1 MSDTRDSENEQ
12 SVEEILASIRKI
24 ISEED
29 GSVQTANA
37 ETVDEESADFDDI
50 LELSNPLPDE
60 DDEKLGVSYEGGE
73 ATSINAQN
81 KGNFNDG
88 EKSKDSSSY
97 VELHGNKGEEKV
109 DLGEGLLSSSTAA
122 ISSAALAELTNVNN
136 EQDRQAG
143 QNSSVE
149 DLVKELLRPMLKQW
163 LDSNLPN
170 MVEALVRQEIERIRS
185 KND

>member
-1 MSDTRDSENEQ
+1 MSSTRDSENEQ

-24 ISEED
+24 ISEEE
-29 GSVQTANA
+29 SSSQTANA
-37 ETVDEESADFDDI
+37 DDVSEESINFDDI

-60 DDEKLGVSYEGGE
+60 GDEKSGVSDE
-73 ATSINAQN
+73 NAAAASASAQDTV
-81 KGNFNDG
+81 NFSDG
-88 EKSKDSSSY
+88 EKSKVSSSSA
-97 VELHGNKGEEKV
+97 EPQGNEGDKKV

-122 ISSAALAELTNVNN
+122 FASAALAELRNANN
-136 EQDRQAG
+136 EQERQAG

>member
-1 MSDTRDSENEQ
+1 MA
-12 SVEEILASIRKI
+12 AS
-24 ISEED
+24 
-29 GSVQTANA
+29 T
-37 ETVDEESADFDDI
+37 
-50 LELSNPLPDE
+50 
-60 DDEKLGVSYEGGE
+60 
-73 ATSINAQN
+73 NAQN
-81 KGNFNDG
+81 KGSFNDG
-88 EKSKDSSSY
+88 EKSKDSLSS
-97 VELHGNKGEEKV
+97 VQLHGNNGEEKV